1 MFGGGEIWM
10 LRTLGGLLKRGHD
23 VALMCRPGV
32 DVGERA
38 KELGI
43 KVFYIRVRG
52 DFDPIT
58 ILQTSRIIKKNKY
71 QIILTNMDKEL
82 RFGGI
87 AAKLAGNCAVISR
100 RGVDYPLKNKLRYK
114 FSYNVLADLVIA
126 NSKATKQSLLKNAP
140 WLNPD
145 KIVVLYNGLDP
156 QPFFSPNTSNLRTE
170 LDLAKNTLLVG
181 FAGQLDER
189 KGIEYLLPAFF
200 SLLKFVPNAH
210 LVLAGQGPLEG
221 WIKIFVRK
229 YEMEHRVHMLG
240 FVSNVE
246 IFMKS
251 IDLFVLP
258 SLWEGFGIVLIEA
271 MAAAKPC
278 ITTNTSS
285 MPEIVLDKKTGL
297 VVSTKNADELADAME
312 KILNDPEKANQ
323 MGFSGRQRV
332 LVEFTLKNML
342 DKLELLF
349 LQTLKNKGIESI

>member
-1 MFGGGEIWM
+1 
-10 LRTLGGLLKRGHD
+10 
-23 VALMCRPGV
+23 
-32 DVGERA
+32 
-38 KELGI
+38 
-43 KVFYIRVRG
+43 
-52 DFDPIT
+52 
-58 ILQTSRIIKKNKY
+58 
-71 QIILTNMDKEL
+71 
-82 RFGGI
+82 
-87 AAKLAGNCAVISR
+87 
-100 RGVDYPLKNKLRYK
+100 
-114 FSYNVLADLVIA
+114 
-126 NSKATKQSLLKNAP
+126 
-140 WLNPD
+140 
-145 KIVVLYNGLDP
+145 
-156 QPFFSPNTSNLRTE
+156 
-170 LDLAKNTLLVG
+170 
-181 FAGQLDER
+181 
-189 KGIEYLLPAFF
+189 
-200 SLLKFVPNAH
+200 
-210 LVLAGQGPLEG
+210 
-221 WIKIFVRK
+221 
-229 YEMEHRVHMLG
+229 MLG